1 MKKINKE
8 IAKLIS
14 SSGDLGGA
22 SWEELIKIRKLVEL
36 FKSYARSLV
45 PDIKHYDN
53 DDIENSDS
61 YYGVTYSY
69 KEGWNEC
76 REEILSRIERD

>member
-61 YYGVTYSY
+61 YSY

-76 REEILSRIERD
+76 REEILSRMNRA

>member
-14 SSGDLGGA
+14 SSGDLEGA

-45 PDIKHYDN
+45 PDIKH
-53 DDIENSDS
+53 IENSDS
-61 YYGVTYSY
+61 YSY

-76 REEILSRIERD
+76 REEVLSRIEKG

>member
-36 FKSYARSLV
+36 FKSYARSPV
-45 PDIKHYDN
+45 PEKRVLKGECHQ
-53 DDIENSDS
+53 
-61 YYGVTYSY
+61 VTYNQEKSY
-69 KEGWNEC
+69 SL
-76 REEILSRIERD
+76 EEIFQ

>member
-45 PDIKHYDN
+45 PDIKHYD
-53 DDIENSDS
+53 DIENSDS
-61 YYGVTYSY
+61 YSY

-76 REEILSRIERD
+76 REEILSRMNRAQELENSG

>member
-45 PDIKHYDN
+45 PDKSLIHIKKDGTSVEKKY
-53 DDIENSDS
+53 
-61 YYGVTYSY
+61 
-69 KEGWNEC
+69 
-76 REEILSRIERD
+76 